1 MIVTIEDLRRRA
13 RRRLPR
19 AVFDYMDGGAE
30 EEVTLRANRRAFEQ
44 VQFRP
49 RVLVDCGAP
58 DLSTTVLGQRL
69 GCPLILAPAGLVGI
83 FWPDGDIAAARAAGR
98 FGTIFSLSTVSVA
111 SLEEVSASGSG
122 ATLWFQLYVFRDRGL
137 TRSMVERALDA
148 GYQALCLTVDVP
160 IAGARERDVR
170 NGFTVPPR
178 VTLRNVVDALQHP
191 GFLREVLTGPP
202 ITFRNVSRATT
213 SRTEAVSIAAYVN
226 RQFDPTVTWADIA
239 WLRSIWPRPLL
250 LKGIMS
256 AEDARLAVEY
266 GVDGIVVS
274 NHGGRQ
280 LDGLPATI
288 EVLPEIADAVGGRL
302 EILLDGGIRRGTDVA
317 KALALGA
324 RACLIGR
331 SYLYGLAAAGQH
343 GAELAI
349 GMLVKELERTL
360 ILLGRS
366 SVGELDPTAVRT
378 HHDIHLAL
386 TANGGSPSERFN
398 PRHASQD

>member
-1 MIVTIEDLRRRA
+1 MRHGMIVTIEDLRRRA

-19 AVFDYMDGGAE
+19 AVFDYIDGGAE
-30 EEVTLRANRRAFEQ
+30 EEVTLRANRQAFER

-49 RVLVDCGAP
+49 RALVDCGTP

-69 GCPLILAPAGLVGI
+69 RCPLILAPAGLVGL
-83 FWPDGDIAAARAAGR
+83 FWPNGETAAARAAAR

-111 SLEEVSASGSG
+111 SLEEVAASGSG
-122 ATLWFQLYVFRDRGL
+122 ATLWFQLYIFRDRGL
-137 TRSMVERALDA
+137 TRSLVERALTA
-148 GYQALCLTVDVP
+148 GYQALCVTIDVP
-160 IAGARERDVR
+160 VAGARERDVR

-178 VTLRNVVDALQHP
+178 VTLRNVVDAIQHVS
-191 GFLREVLTGPP
+191 FLRGVLTGPP
-202 ITFRNVSRATT
+202 ITFRNVSRIPT

-239 WLRSIWPRPLL
+239 WLRSLWPRPLL

-288 EVLPEIADAVGGRL
+288 EVLPEIADAAGDRV

-331 SYLYGLAAAGQH
+331 PYLYGLAAGGQG
-343 GAELAI
+343 GAELAVA
-349 GMLVKELERTL
+349 MLAKELERALT
-360 ILLGRS
+360 LLGRA
-366 SVGELDPTAVRT
+366 SVGELDRTAVRT
-378 HHDIHLAL
+378 PRDVHLA
-386 TANGGSPSERFN
+386 
-398 PRHASQD
+398 